1 VQPLARV
8 PARAALLLMIRAS
21 SRSKVAVIVATIAE
35 TYRLTRKV
43 PDLPWNFYVCRPVA
57 AVFVHAAAETRITP
71 NQITLA
77 SLVVAGVAA
86 ALLVLLPGLAGLVV
100 AVVVFELSY
109 VLDCA
114 DGMLAR
120 LRNQQSTAG
129 HLFDFL
135 MDEIKA
141 FAILGASAVRLWLDR
156 SHDATYLLLGIAG
169 LVSLATGVALTTFVR
184 RPEIEGPRPP
194 TATAEGGASRPRSA
208 GRRLVG
214 LAESAA
220 KLVIHYPSYI
230 WIAALAGRLDWY
242 LFPYVAVNALYA
254 ARTLAAVA
262 VRFGARR

>member
-1 VQPLARV
+1 MP
-8 PARAALLLMIRAS
+8 
-21 SRSKVAVIVATIAE
+21 TIAE
-35 TYRLTRKV
+35 TYRLTRKL
-43 PDLPWNFYVCRPVA
+43 PDLPWNQYVCRPVA
-57 AVFVHAAAETRITP
+57 AVVVHALADTRVTP

-77 SLVVAGVAA
+77 SLVVAACAA
-86 ALLVLLPGLAGLVV
+86 ALLVLLPAGSTVALVV
-100 AVVVFELSY
+100 AVLVFESSY

-141 FAILGASAVRLWLDR
+141 FAILGASSVRLWLEHGRDER
-156 SHDATYLLLGIAG
+156 YLLLGIFG

-184 RPEIEGPRPP
+184 RPEIEPPRAVTPGTPAP
-194 TATAEGGASRPRSA
+194 TASRSPI
-208 GRRLVG
+208 GMIVG
-214 LAESAA
+214 LVERVA

-242 LFPYVAVNALYA
+242 LVPYVAVNGLYA

-262 VRFGARR
+262 LRFGRPRA

>member
-1 VQPLARV
+1 LVI
-8 PARAALLLMIRAS
+8 RAA
-21 SRSKVAVIVATIAE
+21 SRSKVAVFVTTIAE

-43 PDLPWNFYVCRPVA
+43 PDLPWNLYVCRPVA
-57 AVFVHAAAETRITP
+57 AVFVHAAAPTRITP

-77 SLVVAGVAA
+77 SLVVAACAA
-86 ALLVLLPGLAGLVV
+86 ALLVWLPGILGLVV

-156 SHDATYLLLGIAG
+156 DHDATYLVLGIVG

-184 RPEIEGPRPP
+184 RPEIERPRAPAVAAAP
-194 TATAEGGASRPRSA
+194 RPRSPLRA
-208 GRRLVG
+208 LIG

-230 WIAALAGRLDWY
+230 WITALAGRLDWY
-242 LFPYVAVNALYA
+242 FFPYIAVNALYA
-254 ARTLAAVA
+254 ARTLAAVGL
-262 VRFGARR
+262 RFGRS